1 MKIPFCLPLIDEDV
15 INEVNDAL
23 TNTGWLT
30 TGPKARAL
38 EGEIAK
44 YTGVE
49 RVLCVNS
56 WTSGAMLILKWYGIG
71 LGDEVIIPA
80 YTYSATA
87 LCAMNLGAKVVMV
100 DVNDDF
106 NINVENIKAAITK
119 NTKAII
125 PVDIG
130 GWPCDYEEI
139 MSFVDSENV
148 RSVFEP
154 SNERQKALGRPIVL
168 SDAAH
173 SLGAVYKGVKSGNWI
188 DFTIFSL
195 HSVKNVTAGEGGAI
209 CINLPDCFDGDAEY
223 KFLRAFALNGQTKSA
238 FEKNQL
244 GSWRYDIIDQGLKIN
259 MPDICAAI
267 ALAQIRKYESTM
279 LPERKTI
286 FDYYNNRLKKY
297 DWTILPL
304 FKNDNKESS
313 CHLYLLRI
321 KGITEAQRDEMI
333 QFISSKGVGVNV
345 HYIPMA
351 MLTLFK
357 NKGYD
362 ISDYPNTYDLYHN
375 LITLP
380 VYNGLDKEK
389 LDFVIDTVIE
399 SYQHINQCSTLV
411 QKNL

>member
-1 MKIPFCLPLIDEDV
+1 MKIPFCLPLINEEV
-15 INEVNDAL
+15 VHEVNDAL

-38 EGEIAK
+38 EEEISK

-56 WTSGAMLILKWYGIG
+56 WTSGAMLVLKWYGIG
-71 LGDEVIIPA
+71 PGDEVIIPA

-87 LCAMNLGAKVVMV
+87 LCAMNLGAKVIMV

-119 NTKAII
+119 NTKAIL

-130 GWPCDYEEI
+130 GWPCDYEEV
-139 MSFVDSENV
+139 MALVNSEKV
-148 RSVFEP
+148 KAIFEP
-154 SNERQKALGRPIVL
+154 KGERQSALRRPIVL

-173 SLGAVYKGVKSGNWI
+173 SLGAEYKGQLSGNWI

-209 CINLPDCFDGDAEY
+209 CINLPDCFDADTEY

-267 ALAQIRKYESTM
+267 ALAQMRNYGSTM

-286 FDYYNNRLKKY
+286 FEHYNQGFAAC
-297 DWTILPL
+297 DWAILPP
-304 FKNDNKESS
+304 FKNQDKTSS
-313 CHLYLLRI
+313 CHLYVIRI
-321 KGITEAQRDEMI
+321 EGISEEERDQMI
-333 QFISSKGVGVNV
+333 QYISDKGVGVNV

-362 ISDYPNTYDLYHN
+362 IADYPNTYNLYKN

-380 VYNGLDKEK
+380 VYNGLSEAQ
-389 LDFVIDTVIE
+389 LNFVIQTVIE
-399 SYQHINQCSTLV
+399 SYQHLD
-411 QKNL
+411 K